1 MPRQHRFA
9 SEWKLT
15 QIRSVLPR
23 RRCIWL
29 PLLVIIIILS
39 PLLTSSAA
47 HGQTNITSRSL
58 VLPPGF
64 AVTRIAEGLTRPVDM
79 AFAPDGDILVA
90 EKGTGADE
98 TATAHVRLIR
108 NGALQ
113 AAPVLALS
121 VNAYWD
127 SGLQSIALDP
137 DFATNGFFYLWYNT
151 GSAATGWS
159 GTTVTRLSRF
169 TFDAASG
176 RADPASEVIQI
187 DGVPWGK
194 WHHGGG
200 LAFDEA
206 GYLYVA
212 TGDAVDEANAQDL
225 SSLNGKLLRIRPGD
239 GGAQIPADNPFRE
252 VEGALPE
259 IFALGLRNPYRLTRH
274 PTSGALYLG
283 DVGDIAWEEVN
294 RVIVGS
300 DAVGANYGWPL
311 REGPCPKG
319 QHLPC
324 AAASAEYTEPAVA
337 YAHPTENW
345 RDSNSVTGLT
355 FWDGAQESPSLV
367 LADYNEQVLRLAE
380 ETADGAYTL
389 ALFAEETGRIVDL
402 ETHAGGLYTLDLV
415 AGTISLIYATGVDN
429 QAPVAQLTVDQTWG
443 ASPLLVAFSAAGTR
457 DGDDL
462 SLTYRWDF
470 GDGHQAESSA
480 PAVEHVYAAD
490 GTYQATLE
498 VVDARGARSAP
509 VEQTVTVYSGTWP
522 EIVLENETEPGRA
535 RFHGGDAVRYR
546 VRYAGDA
553 VALAV
558 ENPFAWRVDFHH
570 NQHVHPIVTGELGET
585 NLLHV
590 PVDNHD
596 GSANVWFQFHLTMTA
611 ADGQPVAVSR
621 NLRPRLVRLTVD
633 AAGAATEPTA
643 AMVDGVKHALPY
655 TAAAIAGTMYTIETA
670 AHRLSGERIEAFDRW
685 TLPVDALVHGT
696 VSDRQIT
703 VALPAETARFTA
715 HYVDERAAERVLLPL
730 VFQ

>member
-1 MPRQHRFA
+1 MARGEGE
-9 SEWKLT
+9 S
-15 QIRSVLPR
+15 
-23 RRCIWL
+23 
-29 PLLVIIIILS
+29 
-39 PLLTSSAA
+39 TS
-47 HGQTNITSRSL
+47 TSL
-58 VLPPGF
+58 ALPPGF
-64 AVTRIAEGLTRPVDM
+64 AVTRIAAGLTRPVDM
-79 AFAPDGDILVA
+79 AFTPNGDILVA

-108 NGALQ
+108 GGALQ
-113 AAPVLALS
+113 ATPVLALS

-137 DFATNGFFYLWYNT
+137 DFATNGYFYLWYNT
-151 GSAATGWS
+151 GADAPGWS

-169 TFDAASG
+169 TVDEASG
-176 RADPASEVIQI
+176 TADPASEVIQL
-187 DGVPWGK
+187 DGVPWGD

-212 TGDAVDEANAQDL
+212 TGDAATEANAQDL
-225 SSLNGKLLRIRPGD
+225 SSYNGKLLRIRPSNL
-239 GGAQIPADNPFRE
+239 GAKIPEDNPFRE

-259 IFALGLRNPYRLTRH
+259 IFALGLRNPYRMTRH

-294 RVIVGS
+294 RVTGGS
-300 DAVGANYGWPL
+300 DVVGANYGWPL

-324 AAASAEYTEPAVA
+324 AAASGEYTDPTVA
-337 YAHPTENW
+337 YPHPTENW
-345 RDSNSVTGLT
+345 RDSNSVTGLA
-355 FWDGAQESPSLV
+355 FWDGAQGSPHLV

-380 ETADGAYTL
+380 ETQDGAYNLT
-389 ALFAEETGRIVDL
+389 LFAEEAGRIVDL

-415 AGTISLIYATGVDN
+415 AGTVSLIYATGGDN
-429 QAPVAQLTVDQTWG
+429 QAPVAQFTVDQTRG
-443 ASPLLVAFSAAGTR
+443 ASPLPVAFSAAGTR

-470 GDGHQAESSA
+470 GDGNQTENSA
-480 PAVEHVYAAD
+480 PAIEHTYLVD
-490 GTYQATLE
+490 GTYQAALE

-546 VRYAGDA
+546 VLYAGDV
-553 VALAV
+553 VALAA

-570 NQHVHPIVTGELGET
+570 NQHVHPIVTGGLGET
-585 NLLHV
+585 NLLRV
-590 PVDNHD
+590 PADNHD
-596 GSANVWFQFHLTMTA
+596 GSANVWFQLHLTMTTA
-611 ADGQPVAVSR
+611 EGQPVAVSR

-643 AMVDGVKHALPY
+643 AVVNGVEHALPHS
-655 TAAAIAGTMYTIETA
+655 AAAVAGTTHTLKAA
-670 AHRLSGERIEAFDRW
+670 AHRLNGERIEAFDHW
-685 TLPVDALVHGT
+685 TLPADALVEGT
-696 VSDRQIT
+696 ARDRRIT
-703 VALPAETARFTA
+703 VALPAEAARFTA

-730 VFQ
+730 MMNSER